1 MPNEDVFSTQIKLTM
16 ALKLAMLQQE
26 ALPGLSLDQLQKAL
40 WKIRWAEGQPKHLH
54 QIIDDI
60 MSLKAEAI
68 VTVLSQQAVIEGRLQ
83 TLSDFSTLFGG

>member
-1 MPNEDVFSTQIKLTM
+1 MPKDDVFSTQIKLTM
-16 ALKLAMLQQE
+16 TLKLAMLQEE
-26 ALPGLSLDQLQKAL
+26 ALPGLSLDQLEKAL
-40 WKIRWAEGQPKHLH
+40 WKIHWSEGQPKHLH

-68 VTVLSQQAVIEGRLQ
+68 VAVLSQQAVIEGKQQ

>member
-1 MPNEDVFSTQIKLTM
+1 MPKEDVFSTQINLTM
-16 ALKLAMLQQE
+16 ALKLTMLQQE
-26 ALPGLSLDQLQKAL
+26 ALPGLSMDQLQNAL
-40 WKIRWAEGQPKHLH
+40 WKIRWGEGQPKHLH

-68 VTVLSQQAVIEGRLQ
+68 VAILSQQAVIEGKQQ

>member
-1 MPNEDVFSTQIKLTM
+1 MPKEDVFSTQINLTMTLKLT
-16 ALKLAMLQQE
+16 MLQQE
-26 ALPGLSLDQLQKAL
+26 ALPGLTMDQLQNAL
-40 WKIRWAEGQPKHLH
+40 WKIRWSEGQPKHLH

-68 VTVLSQQAVIEGRLQ
+68 VTILSQQAVIEGRQQ

>member
-1 MPNEDVFSTQIKLTM
+1 MPKEDVFSTQINLTM
-16 ALKLAMLQQE
+16 ALKLTMLQQE
-26 ALPGLSLDQLQKAL
+26 ALPGLSMDQLQNAL
-40 WKIRWAEGQPKHLH
+40 WKIRWGEGQPKHLH

-68 VTVLSQQAVIEGRLQ
+68 VTVLSQQAVIEGRQQ